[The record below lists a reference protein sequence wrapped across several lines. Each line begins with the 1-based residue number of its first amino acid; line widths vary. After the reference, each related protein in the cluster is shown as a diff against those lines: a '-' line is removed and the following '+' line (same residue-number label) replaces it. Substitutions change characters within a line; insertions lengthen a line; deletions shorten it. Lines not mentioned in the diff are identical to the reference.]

1 VDRREVSLWPGSA
14 IDAIE
19 RATRDLLSTVGMAVQ
34 SEAVRDLMVEYGCTE
49 SDGGRVT
56 IPWEV
61 VEKASAAAPRTF
73 TLVARDDARSL
84 VVGEGGTAPRTHPLA
99 GAPSVVDP
107 DTGEQRPATLADVSA
122 AVRVQHHCEH
132 PDLVLPLFGPSGLPG
147 DLEPLVSYVAC
158 LAQTDKCI
166 SGPGL
171 WSVAQV
177 RGLCRLAQDAVGG
190 DVAQDR
196 YAISLAFSPL
206 SPLSFGAG
214 PAEALV
220 EAARLGAACTV
231 LPCPLAGTTAP
242 APLAAAL
249 AQQTA
254 EALCGLVVAQ
264 AARPGTPVTYG
275 SRLMPCDSR
284 TGQALMGGPEIGST
298 AQAATILA
306 HRYGMRC
313 DVYGLSSDSRV
324 IDVQCGFERAIGALL
339 ASIARPD
346 FVSGMGLMQAAVGGS
361 LEMLVIDDEISRWI
375 RWSLEERPADETVL
389 DVAEMQRGALSGA
402 GFLGIRQTREYLRTE
417 KVQSRLS
424 FRGSQES
431 WSAEESMLERARRKV
446 AEALAQE
453 PVGLDGDVLVRAG
466 AVIAETAEEMGIDDA
481 PDLLTLLDASQVPA
495 PPTSRR
501 DSR

>member
-1 VDRREVSLWPGSA
+1 VDKRELSLWPESA

-19 RATRDLLSTVGMAVQ
+19 RTTRDLLSRVGVNVQ
-34 SEAVRDLMVEYGCTE
+34 SKAVRDLMVGYGCAE
-49 SDGGRVT
+49 AEGERVT
-56 IPWEV
+56 IPWDV

-84 VVGEGGTAPRTHPLA
+84 VIGEGGTAPRTHPLG

-107 DTGEQRPATLADVSA
+107 ESGDQRRADLVDVFA
-122 AVRVQHHCEH
+122 AVRVQHHCEY
-132 PDLVLPLFGPSGLPG
+132 PELVVPLFMPGGLP
-147 DLEPLVSYVAC
+147 DELEPLITYLAC
-158 LAQTDKCI
+158 LEETDKCV

-171 WSVAQV
+171 WTVAQV
-177 RGLCRLAQDAVGG
+177 QGICGLARSAVGG
-190 DVAQDR
+190 DVAADR
-196 YAISLAFSPL
+196 YSISLSFSPL
-206 SPLSFGAG
+206 SPLTFGPG

-231 LPCPLAGTTAP
+231 LPCPIAGTTAP

-254 EALCGLVVAQ
+254 EAFCGLVIAQ

-284 TGQALMGGPEIGST
+284 TGQALMGGPELGYT
-298 AQAATILA
+298 AQAATVIA
-306 HRYGMRC
+306 HRHGMPC

-346 FVSGMGLMQAAVGGS
+346 FVSGMGLMQTAVGGS
-361 LEMLVIDDEISRWI
+361 IEMLVIDDEISRWI
-375 RWSLEERPADETVL
+375 RWSLEERPADESVL
-389 DVAEMQRGALSGA
+389 DVADMERGAVSGA
-402 GFLGIRQTREYLRTE
+402 GFLGLRQTRKYLRTE

-424 FRGSQES
+424 FRGTQES
-431 WSAEESMLERARRKV
+431 WSAGESMLQRARGKV

-453 PVGLDGDVLVRAG
+453 PVGLDQDFLIQAG
-466 AVIAETAEEMGIDDA
+466 EVIGETARQMGLVNV
-481 PDLLTLLDASQVPA
+481 PDLLTLLTRSA
-495 PPTSRR
+495 PTSRGI
-501 DSR
+501 SL